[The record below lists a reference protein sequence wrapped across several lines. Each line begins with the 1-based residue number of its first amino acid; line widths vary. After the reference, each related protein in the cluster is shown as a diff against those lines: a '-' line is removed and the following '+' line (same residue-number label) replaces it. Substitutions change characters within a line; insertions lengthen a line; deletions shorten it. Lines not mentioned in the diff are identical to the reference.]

1 MNQEYYKTTQF
12 FEGNEC
18 TSQSSYTYK
27 KIFEIFPILA
37 YVEQINLHF
46 LSVILVI
53 KTCLLIVLLMRSGN
67 HN

>member
-1 MNQEYYKTTQF
+1 MHFSILIYLQK
-12 FEGNEC
+12 
-18 TSQSSYTYK
+18 
-27 KIFEIFPILA
+27 EIFPILA